1 MFFNWDL
8 PVSFPLM
15 ISLGL
20 WLLIGGPQRYRA
32 TLTASHTCCQHGS
45 PCGADLGPP
54 AGAVSV
60 SLLQSQVALPAPTL
74 SSLGGRRYMHVT
86 LLKGEQLCPTS
97 LKVNCLHI
105 LCGIVLQGR
114 FLYSPPLMCSCIFI
128 QSFSYIIQTHGYLFY
143 TLGYIPILLVY
154 FFSNC
159 SSFGHWELF
168 PLLPVA
174 LCYPLPLPHPQIL
187 WLFCA
192 LTSTLALQGAIGSS
206 YLFPAPAI
214 SPKK

>member
-1 MFFNWDL
+1 MATSAPFPVPASHLGHHMTFSCRLSLGSPWLWPLLSLPLNLMTLPVLSSTGQVFCIMFFNWDL

-128 QSFSYIIQTHGYLFY
+128 
-143 TLGYIPILLVY
+143 
-154 FFSNC
+154 
-159 SSFGHWELF
+159 
-168 PLLPVA
+168 
-174 LCYPLPLPHPQIL
+174 
-187 WLFCA
+187 
-192 LTSTLALQGAIGSS
+192 
-206 YLFPAPAI
+206 
-214 SPKK
+214 